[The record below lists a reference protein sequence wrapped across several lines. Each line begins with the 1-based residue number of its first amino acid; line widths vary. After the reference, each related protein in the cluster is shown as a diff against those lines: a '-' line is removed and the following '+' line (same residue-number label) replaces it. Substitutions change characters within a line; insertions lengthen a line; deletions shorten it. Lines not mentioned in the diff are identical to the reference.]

1 MATAHLG
8 YCSCVPIYEP
18 SIITCAVGGVVG
30 GGGRPG
36 NLPKRRHLIGT
47 LKSQVNLVGGVGEGE
62 SKAEGIAK
70 WNEDGFE
77 NARGKSF

>member
-1 MATAHLG
+1 MT
-8 YCSCVPIYEP
+8 S
-18 SIITCAVGGVVG
+18 AVGGVVR

-47 LKSQVNLVGGVGEGE
+47 LKSQKNLVGVGEGQ
-62 SKAEGIAK
+62 SKIEGIAK

-77 NARGKSF
+77 NA